1 MEVEKV
7 LTFKPNLHLSSK
19 SGGRFQESLFLHRI
33 SMLVSM
39 RGCLLAGEIF
49 GGYPYLSRFLEKV
62 GCVTGD
68 ISVILKIYLT

>member
-1 MEVEKV
+1 
-7 LTFKPNLHLSSK
+7 
-19 SGGRFQESLFLHRI
+19 
-33 SMLVSM
+33 MLVSM

-68 ISVILKIYLT
+68 ISVIETLKVFLRNI